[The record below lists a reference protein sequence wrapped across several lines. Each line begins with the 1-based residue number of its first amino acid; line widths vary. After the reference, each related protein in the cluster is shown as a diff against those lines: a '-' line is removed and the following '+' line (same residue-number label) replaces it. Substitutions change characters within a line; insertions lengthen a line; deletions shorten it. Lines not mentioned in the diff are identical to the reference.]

1 MVGDLWLSVS
11 FSNCVFGAVQQLR
24 QDGSAAA
31 ARVLLV
37 EMSLLK
43 AAGQFVFSK
52 VTS

>member
-1 MVGDLWLSVS
+1 MVGDLWLFVS
-11 FSNCVFGAVQQLR
+11 FSKCIFGAVQQLQ
-24 QDGSAAA
+24 QDGSVAA

-37 EMSLLK
+37 EISLLK